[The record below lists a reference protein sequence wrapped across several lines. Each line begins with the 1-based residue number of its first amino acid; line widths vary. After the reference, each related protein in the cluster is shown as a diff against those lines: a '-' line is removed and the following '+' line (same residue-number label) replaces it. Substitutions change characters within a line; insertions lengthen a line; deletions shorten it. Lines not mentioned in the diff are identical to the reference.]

1 MESSG
6 SGSEVHRSN
15 GASRRYGMQL
25 SSANFLPG
33 PVSALLELTGLLRG
47 RGNASEGEQAG
58 GASGGS
64 AGRSSEG
71 GRGGDGG
78 AEVSIRIF
86 GVGESEPVQVSSG
99 PGVASA
105 RNGTG
110 SSSPQSVGGV
120 VPMRIAGNESSGSIG
135 GSTGGSV
142 GGSIGHASGG
152 EERGEGLDN
161 EAGGNGREGG
171 SQRYDFQQLARWIE
185 QVLPFTILLLMVFIR
200 QHLQGFFVVFWI
212 TAVMFKANDV
222 LRKQTALKNERK
234 PGVLVAVGWGLVVHV
249 IGVYWWYSG
258 EALWRP
264 LVLFP
269 PREIPPF
276 WDAIFIIV
284 VNDTVARQAAMV
296 FKCGVL
302 IWYKD
307 IRGRNYRRQAQLLTL
322 VEYVLLLYRA
332 LLPGP
337 VWYRFFLNKSYGN
350 LFSSLTTG
358 LYLTFKLTSS
368 LEKVQTFLAALR
380 ALSRR
385 EVQYGAYATSEE
397 VLASGDMCA
406 LCPEKKHA
414 SDIAAVQ
421 AHLLRGLCVGMVR
434 EGANVSVVPG
444 RSETGRSAVVWGR
457 IDEPVHPVVLE
468 GVVEGN
474 DGKRVQERVQ
484 PR

>member
-249 IGVYWWYSG
+249 IGVYWWYRAG
-258 EALWRP
+258 GNVRLPVGGNDGPAGNLER
-264 LVLFP
+264 VL
-269 PREIPPF
+269 RVV
-276 WDAIFIIV
+276 WFI
-284 VNDTVARQAAMV
+284 
-296 FKCGVL
+296 
-302 IWYKD
+302 W
-307 IRGRNYRRQAQLLTL
+307 
-322 VEYVLLLYRA
+322 
-332 LLPGP
+332 
-337 VWYRFFLNKSYGN
+337 NKSYGN

-358 LYLTFKLTSS
+358 LCLTFKLTSS

-397 VLASGDMCA
+397 VLAAGDMCA
-406 LCPEKKHA
+406 ICQEKMHAPISLRCKHIFCEDCVSEWFERERTCPLC
-414 SDIAAVQ
+414 
-421 AHLLRGLCVGMVR
+421 R
-434 EGANVSVVPG
+434 
-444 RSETGRSAVVWGR
+444 AVVK
-457 IDEPVHPVVLE
+457 PVGLRSY
-468 GVVEGN
+468 G
-474 DGKRVQERVQ
+474 DGSTSLFIQLF
-484 PR
+484 

>member
-397 VLASGDMCA
+397 VLAAGDMCA
-406 LCPEKKHA
+406 ICQEKMHAPISLRCKHIFCEDCVSEWFERERTCPLC
-414 SDIAAVQ
+414 
-421 AHLLRGLCVGMVR
+421 R
-434 EGANVSVVPG
+434 
-444 RSETGRSAVVWGR
+444 AVVK
-457 IDEPVHPVVLE
+457 PVGLRSY
-468 GVVEGN
+468 G
-474 DGKRVQERVQ
+474 DGSTSLFIQLF
-484 PR
+484 